1 MEIHDVVY
9 QVGQGCP
16 ITAKLE
22 FSVENSSRV
31 LQMHDVVY
39 QVGQGCP
46 INAKLEFS
54 VENSSRWCK
63 YTTCLSSRTRM
74 SDYSK
79 TRIFGRKF

>member
-1 MEIHDVVY
+1 VQIHDVVY
-9 QVGQGCP
+9 QVGQGGP
-16 ITAKLE
+16 INAKLE

-31 LQMHDVVY
+31 LEIHDVVY

-46 INAKLEFS
+46 INAKREFS
-54 VENSSRWCK
+54 KKILVGGANTRH
-63 YTTCLSSRTRM
+63 CLSSRTRR